1 MVGSFWKGVV
11 MDLVDMLFIGLFVWF
26 MVFARQVARVL
37 SGPVWFEVAHDLYS
51 AECVEDLELA
61 RRRFEAAR
69 FGSRF

>member
-1 MVGSFWKGVV
+1 
-11 MDLVDMLFIGLFVWF
+11 MDLIDMLFIGLFVWF

-51 AECVEDLELA
+51 AESVEDVELA
-61 RRRFEAAR
+61 RRHFEAAR